1 MLDQTAHFANSKK
14 GARSKTFRAFSVMLE
29 PKHLRKI
36 EVSARQ
42 GNMSKAEA
50 SRELIASGLPSAR
63 ATQPSD
69 HMAYE
74 TLDQP
79 KRVHM
84 RFPLDLYTELR
95 TRQAELGLRLG
106 ELVRMCLESGQI

>member
-1 MLDQTAHFANSKK
+1 
-14 GARSKTFRAFSVMLE
+14 MLE

>member
-1 MLDQTAHFANSKK
+1 
-14 GARSKTFRAFSVMLE
+14 MLE

-50 SRELIASGLPSAR
+50 SRELIASGLPEAQ

-74 TLDQP
+74 TLYQP

-106 ELVRMCLESGQI
+106 ELVRMCLVSGQI